1 MTTTAVEW
9 AATREAERL
18 SHHWLGEE
26 HLLLAVAEEAGCD
39 RDDLVIALV
48 DHLERYGPPVPKVGE
63 GCMSAPSYHTI
74 RGRAEGL
81 ALSEGMAAAEARHVL
96 QALLWDPRGVPALL
110 LDRADASAPPM
121 PLNSLSAPAEREAV
135 AMGYPFFGAEHVV
148 LALLAGQ
155 PDDLAGQALRA
166 CGLDHDSV
174 ASKLLE
180 SWTGGLPP
188 CPPQAGVTSAGPNPH
203 SRELLGQAEGL
214 AGGTGDVGSHHG
226 LIAFLWGDEGL
237 SAFQLEWWG
246 TTGPAVV
253 EALERLGVLLP
264 TVPRPEPDRTPWGEP
279 VFVPLER
286 YGDVVRALGEQL
298 DAGTWGCNSHDDRA
312 WVHAHAH
319 IDLEGV
325 VDRVLAS

>member
-1 MTTTAVEW
+1 MSTSAVEW
-9 AATREAERL
+9 AATREAEGL
-18 SHHWLGEE
+18 GHHWLGEE

-48 DHLERYGPPVPKVGE
+48 DHLERYGPPVPKHGE

-81 ALSEGMAAAEARHVL
+81 ALSEGMAAPEARHVL

-110 LDRADASAPPM
+110 LDRADPMAPRL
-121 PLNSLSAPAEREAV
+121 PLNPLLAPAEREAV
-135 AMGYPFFGAEHVV
+135 AMGYRFVCAEHVV

-188 CPPQAGVTSAGPNPH
+188 YPPQAGVTSAGPNPH
-203 SRELLGQAEGL
+203 SRQLLGLAEGL
-214 AGGTGDVGSHHG
+214 AGGSGDVRSHHG
-226 LIAFLWGDEGL
+226 LIAFLWGDEGQ

-253 EALERLGVLLP
+253 ETLERLGVQLP
-264 TVPRPEPDRTPWGEP
+264 TVPCPEPDRTPWGEP

-286 YGDVVRALGEQL
+286 YGDVVRALIEQL

-319 IDLEGV
+319 INLQGI

>member
-9 AATREAERL
+9 AAANEATAL
-18 SHHWLGEE
+18 GHHWLGEE
-26 HLLLAVAEEAGCD
+26 HLLLAVAEEAGRD
-39 RDDLVIALV
+39 RVRLVAALN
-48 DHLERYGPPVPKVGE
+48 DHLERHGPPVPKVGE
-63 GCMSAPSYHTI
+63 GCMSAPSYHLI

-81 ALSEGMAAAEARHVL
+81 ALFEGMAAPEARHVL
-96 QALLWDPRGVPALL
+96 RALLWDPRGVPALL
-110 LDRADASAPPM
+110 LDRADATAPPM
-121 PLNSLSAPAEREAV
+121 PPNPLFAPAEREAV
-135 AMGYPFFGAEHVV
+135 AMGYPFIGAEHVV

-155 PDDLAGQALRA
+155 PDDLAGQALRE

-174 ASKLLE
+174 ASKVLE

-237 SAFQLEWWG
+237 SALQLEWWG
-246 TTGPAVV
+246 TTGSAVV
-253 EALERLGVLLP
+253 KALESLGVRLP
-264 TVPRPEPDRTPWGEP
+264 AVPRPEPDRTPWGDP
-279 VFVPLER
+279 VFVPVER

-312 WVHAHAH
+312 WVDAHAH
-319 IDLEGV
+319 IDV
-325 VDRVLAS
+325 QAIVDRVLAS